1 MMGAVRGTAAFSL
14 AILVL
19 LLASLPQA
27 QGTAPSTPL
36 ILLSREGRRPVPTTV
51 VSGQELIA
59 LDEVAALFQVTVR
72 EDTLA
77 GGLTIT
83 YRGRTIIVSRDQPMA
98 SVSGRVVTLPSPAV
112 RSGNRWFVPLEFLPR
127 ALAPIYDARID
138 LRRASRLL
146 VVGDLRVPRVTGRI
160 DSPGPPTRA
169 TLDIAPAAPVSVATE
184 AGRLIVRIEADA
196 LDAALPA
203 GGAGL
208 IEQLR
213 LGDQPSTVAIV
224 LANGAGAARA
234 VPATADGITRVT
246 IEVAGVAAPTD
257 TAAAPPA
264 APPPA
269 GAATPPVLT
278 TSRAPLQTIVIDPGH
293 GGDDV
298 GARGGGGAE
307 EKVIALE
314 VARRLRTLIE
324 MRLGV
329 RVILTREDDRAVSLD
344 ERAALANNSK
354 ADLFLSLHL
363 NAAPVREVAGAE
375 VFHLRLDR
383 EGEDAR
389 RAAASEA
396 VPLPVLGGAIRT
408 IDVIRWDLAQARHVD
423 ASAAFAGIL
432 EGALRAQVMMSS
444 RPRQEAPLRV
454 LTGVNMPAALIE
466 MAYLTNAAQE
476 RLAQSDAYQGSLAQA
491 MYNAVVAFRSYLEE
505 RRAP

>member
-1 MMGAVRGTAAFSL
+1 MRGTAAFTL

-27 QGTAPSTPL
+27 QGTAPVTRLTL
-36 ILLSREGRRPVPTTV
+36 ISREGRRPVPTTV
-51 VSGQELIA
+51 LSGQELIA

-83 YRGRTIIVSRDQPMA
+83 YKGRTIVVSGDQPMA

-112 RSGNRWFVPLEFLPR
+112 RLGSRWFVPLEFLPR

-169 TLDIAPAAPVSVATE
+169 TLEIAPAAPVSVITE
-184 AGRLIVRIEADA
+184 AGRLLVRIDADA

-203 GGAGL
+203 DGAGL
-208 IEQLR
+208 IEQIR
-213 LGDQPSTVAIV
+213 LGDQPTTVAVV
-224 LANGAGAARA
+224 LASRAGTALASAAQG
-234 VPATADGITRVT
+234 DGITRVT
-246 IEVAGVAAPTD
+246 IEVVGVAAPTD
-257 TAAAPPA
+257 SASASPGVA
-264 APPPA
+264 PPA
-269 GAATPPVLT
+269 GAAAAPLMTR
-278 TSRAPLQTIVIDPGH
+278 SRAPLQTIVIDPGH

-307 EKVIALE
+307 EKALTLD

-363 NAAPVREVAGAE
+363 NAAPFEEVAGAE

-389 RAAASEA
+389 RAADSDASS
-396 VPLPVLGGAIRT
+396 LPVLGGAVRT
-408 IDVIRWDLAQARHVD
+408 IDVIRWDLAQARHVE
-423 ASAAFAGIL
+423 ASAVFAGIL
-432 EGALRAQVMMSS
+432 EQDLRAHVAMSH

-466 MAYLTNAAQE
+466 MAYLTNAEQE
-476 RLAQSDAYQGSLAQA
+476 RLAQSEAYQSSLAQA
-491 MYNAVVAFRSYLEE
+491 MYNAVVGFRAYLEE
-505 RRAP
+505 RSAP